1 MFSIVFAPFPKAH
14 EIYEMD
20 QRLFCTYKDGFE
32 DHFGALNTIWIVLYI
47 MLPTL
52 ILICFNIAIT
62 IQLRK
67 IKRIYKTMAKQHAAL
82 SSNRVSVHPVKVPST
97 SHTPSDDNSSI
108 AHTVD
113 NTDFTTSS
121 AETTSQS
128 PEMMNEEGKSREKIH
143 VTLPDGVK

>member
-1 MFSIVFAPFPKAH
+1 
-14 EIYEMD
+14 MD

-67 IKRIYKTMAKQHAAL
+67 IKRVYKTMARQYAAL
-82 SSNRVSVHPVKVPST
+82 SSNGVAT
-97 SHTPSDDNSSI
+97 Q
-108 AHTVD
+108 
-113 NTDFTTSS
+113 TTK
-121 AETTSQS
+121 APKTNPHQPPT
-128 PEMMNEEGKSREKIH
+128 NKKNYNHKKI
-143 VTLPDGVK
+143 KKKKKKIKKK

>member
-1 MFSIVFAPFPKAH
+1 
-14 EIYEMD
+14 
-20 QRLFCTYKDGFE
+20 
-32 DHFGALNTIWIVLYI
+32 
-47 MLPTL
+47 
-52 ILICFNIAIT
+52 
-62 IQLRK
+62 
-67 IKRIYKTMAKQHAAL
+67 MAKQYAAL
-82 SSNRVSVHPVKVPST
+82 SSNGVSVHPVKVPST